1 MFFLFNISLLFLF
14 RGEFNPIFMQ
24 GARSQ
29 PRRLSEAT
37 PLLPTQLLVDTHVT
51 NHGETPLPGGRV
63 SYLRYANGLSRM
75 AERDRLDHKLSVNM
89 LTIKDK
95 IEWAKLDLVLYIY
108 CLMFNK
114 RFVKNDQVRGNF

>member
-1 MFFLFNISLLFLF
+1 
-14 RGEFNPIFMQ
+14 MQ
-24 GARSQ
+24 RARSQ
-29 PRRLSEAT
+29 HRRLSEAT

-51 NHGETPLPGGRV
+51 NHGETPLPGSLV
-63 SYLRYANGLSRM
+63 SYLRYANGLISRM

-95 IEWAKLDLVLYIY
+95 IEWVKLDLVLYIY

-114 RFVKNDQVRGNF
+114 RFVKNDLVRGNF

>member
-1 MFFLFNISLLFLF
+1 
-14 RGEFNPIFMQ
+14 MQ
-24 GARSQ
+24 RARSQ

-75 AERDRLDHKLSVNM
+75 AERDRLDHKLSVN
-89 LTIKDK
+89 LSIPVFIRRRKHSTPVIFPRPRLLKS
-95 IEWAKLDLVLYIY
+95 I
-108 CLMFNK
+108 
-114 RFVKNDQVRGNF
+114 

>member
-1 MFFLFNISLLFLF
+1 
-14 RGEFNPIFMQ
+14 MQ
-24 GARSQ
+24 RARSQ

-37 PLLPTQLLVDTHVT
+37 PPLPTQLLVDTHAT
-51 NHGETPLPGGRV
+51 NHGETLQPGSLV
-63 SYLRYANGLSRM
+63 SYLRYTNGNRGIRGK

-108 CLMFNK
+108 CLMFSK
-114 RFVKNDQVRGNF
+114 RCVKNDQVRGNF